1 MHVDTSTLRRNGK
14 SYTRTLLR
22 ETYREGGKVKHRTI
36 ANLSHCRPEEIEA
49 IRLALKH
56 KGDLAGML
64 VAPAVPPAPAMPV
77 LEAAPVLIQG
87 ASVGAVW
94 LLAQVARQIGITA
107 ALGGDRQGKLAL
119 WQVIAR
125 VLDQGSRLSA
135 VRLAQKNAAP
145 EILGLKSFDEDD
157 LYTNL
162 DWLAAKQDTIETRL
176 FQGRHA
182 ASADIFLYDVTS
194 SYLEGTQNAFA
205 AFGYNRDRK
214 KGKRQIVIG
223 LLCDGDGRP
232 LSIEVFAGNTSDVK
246 TFSSQVKKAAA
257 RFGADRVTFVG
268 DRGMI
273 KGPQIEELGAA
284 GFHYITAI
292 TRAQIDGLL
301 AAGVIQM
308 ELFDGIL
315 AEVEAEDGQ
324 RYVLRRNPVRA
335 AELAVSRAAKIQ
347 TLSETVATANAYLED
362 HLRAKTARQLNI
374 CEIRAKKLCVNGLV
388 NITTDKRAITL
399 SINEEAMA
407 EDSRLDGCYAMR
419 TDLQK
424 EAVSKEVVHDRYKD
438 LQQVEWAFRDSKM
451 THLELRPVYVR
462 NGARTRGHAFVV
474 MLAYLIVQHLR
485 KCWLPING
493 TVPEGL
499 NSLAS
504 LTAVEVRI
512 AGRPPYT
519 QIPAPREDVRRLFEA
534 ADVSIPT
541 VLPFQTAVVSTKKTL
556 HRHRKQK

>member
-36 ANLSHCRPEEIEA
+36 ANLSHCQPEEIEA

-135 VRLAQKNAAP
+135 VRLAQKHAAP

-315 AEVEAEDGQ
+315 AEIEAEDGQ

-335 AELAVSRAAKIQ
+335 AELAVSRAAKLQ

-374 CEIRAKKLCVNGLV
+374 CETRAKKLCVNGLV

-424 EAVSKEVVHDRYKD
+424 ETVSKEVVHDRYKD

-556 HRHRKQK
+556 PRHRKQK